1 MFNNLFLEC
10 SAVFLGGSAVP
21 LNCYALLVIYGID
34 VVYYIVLELPTQK
47 CQMRKT
53 LSLNNKTLT

>member
-21 LNCYALLVIYGID
+21 LNCYAMLVVYRMDVIY
-34 VVYYIVLELPTQK
+34 IVIVDII
-47 CQMRKT
+47 
-53 LSLNNKTLT
+53 

>member
-21 LNCYALLVIYGID
+21 LNCYAMLVVYRID
-34 VVYYIVLELPTQK
+34 VAHIVVIIYNTRTK
-47 CQMRKT
+47 K
-53 LSLNNKTLT
+53 